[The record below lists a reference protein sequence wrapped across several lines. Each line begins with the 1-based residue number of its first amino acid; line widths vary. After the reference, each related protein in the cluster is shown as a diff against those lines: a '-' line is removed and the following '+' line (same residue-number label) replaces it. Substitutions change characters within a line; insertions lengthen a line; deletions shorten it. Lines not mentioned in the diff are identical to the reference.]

1 MKSYLSR
8 FAAGT
13 LLIFLGLFAGLFSL
27 FTPFALTA
35 DAGVLFALCLL
46 AAALTGAVYALPLGR
61 WHSLAT
67 LALAAGPILYFFL
80 RWDSMVAGAQVVF
93 HQVSLGIHQE
103 LPGILFY
110 ILPEAL
116 SDNSYAALVST
127 EFLGAMLFLLAS
139 WLGVWLLSDLP
150 VWPAVGMVCLFPG
163 LGLFVLRQPH
173 LLPLA
178 ALLLFLCLV
187 ALSRRGYLKDA
198 ALGSRRVLTAAAPVC
213 LVMVLLW
220 LLFPAQGYTRNP
232 WVEDLRRGIVAIEVP
247 IPALQAGKANPGIH
261 RFDRLGSPR
270 FSGRTVLTV
279 QTDSQ
284 EDHLLLRG
292 YSAGIYTHN
301 GWDPLP
307 FDVYDRQE
315 LSFDVTER
323 YWSYPDSA
331 AHYADDHH
339 SYCHIS
345 ITDVDSRSDYAYVP
359 YFPMALPEDAT
370 EVRDSY
376 VTRPDG
382 VKDYTFTYTPQESI
396 PTNARVPYNWDE
408 RYSQWVYECYLDVP
422 HDLLSDG
429 AQEVM
434 RETIEAVDREISK
447 EKFIDQQAYLEAQS
461 AASAAEW
468 ALAKF
473 TDQRA
478 YRMAQAEAV
487 ADYLASFTRYDISTP
502 APPLG
507 ADFVSW
513 FLTGSH
519 QGYCAHYAS
528 AATLILREMGIPA
541 RFTVGYAVALD
552 RSGGVV
558 KVPDRNAHAWVEIYI
573 DGFGWQPVDVTPPG
587 YAGSSA
593 TAQASA
599 APSPSVSPLPS
610 PSPSPS
616 VSPSASPSP
625 SPSAAPAPTEDPGQ
639 EGGDAAPGPLRACLQ
654 ALLPWVLAVGGVL
667 SAVVLQRRWR
677 LWRRR
682 KRYAQSGPNAA
693 ALELYRYLVLAEK
706 RADLPIPQEAAALAK
721 KAAFSQHTLS
731 RQELRNMEGCA
742 RKARDACRALPRYQ
756 RLIAKYLWCLC

>member
-1 MKSYLSR
+1 MRSYLPR

-46 AAALTGAVYALPLGR
+46 AAVLTGAAYALPLGR

-67 LALAAGPILYFFL
+67 LTLAAGPIVAFL
-80 RWDSMVAGAQVVF
+80 WRWDAMVAGAQVVF
-93 HQVSLGIHQE
+93 HQISLGIHQE

-110 ILPEAL
+110 ILPETL
-116 SDNSYAALVST
+116 SDNSRAALAST
-127 EFLGAMLFLLAS
+127 EFLGTMLFPLAS

-150 VWPAVGMVCLFPG
+150 VWPAVGAVCLFPG

-173 LLPLA
+173 AAPLA

-187 ALSRRGYLKDA
+187 ALSRRGYLENA

-213 LVMVLLW
+213 LVMALLW
-220 LLFPAQGYTRNP
+220 LLFPAQEYARSP

-247 IPALQAGKANPGIH
+247 IPALQAGKADPGIY

-292 YSAGIYTHN
+292 YSAGTYTHN

-307 FDVYDRQE
+307 FDLYDSQE
-315 LSFDVTER
+315 LQFTVTDR

-331 AHYADDHH
+331 ARHADDRY

-345 ITDVDSRSDYAYVP
+345 ITDVDSRSGYYYVP
-359 YFPMALPEDAT
+359 YFPMALPEDAE

-376 VTRPDG
+376 VTRPSG
-382 VKDYTFTYTPQESI
+382 VKDYTFTYTPQESV
-396 PTNARVPYNWDE
+396 PANAQAPYGWDE
-408 RYSQWVYECYLDVP
+408 RYCQWVYQHYLDVP
-422 HDLLSDG
+422 LDLLSDE
-429 AQEVM
+429 ALEVM
-434 RETIEAVDREISK
+434 REAMEAVDGKISK
-447 EKFIDQQAYLEAQS
+447 GKFA
-461 AASAAEW
+461 
-468 ALAKF
+468 
-473 TDQRA
+473 DQRA
-478 YRMAQAEAV
+478 CRMAQAEEV
-487 ADYLASFTRYDISTP
+487 ADYLASFTRYDSSTP

-507 ADFVSW
+507 TDFVSW
-513 FLTGSH
+513 FLTDSH
-519 QGYCAHYAS
+519 RGYCTHYAS

-541 RFTVGYAVALD
+541 RFTAGYAVALD
-552 RSGGVV
+552 GSGGTV

-593 TAQASA
+593 AAQASA
-599 APSPSVSPLPS
+599 APSPSIS

-616 VSPSASPSP
+616 VFPSPSASASPSP
-625 SPSAAPAPTEDPGQ
+625 SPTAAAAVPTEGPGQ
-639 EGGDAAPGPLRACLQ
+639 SGGDDTPGPLRAWLRI
-654 ALLPWVLAVGGVL
+654 LLPWILGGVGMV

-682 KRYAQSGPNAA
+682 RRYAQSEPNAA
-693 ALELYRYLVLAEK
+693 ALELYHCLCLAER
-706 RADLPIPQEAAALAK
+706 RAGLSIPQEAAELAK
-721 KAAFSQHTLS
+721 KAAFSQHILS
-731 RQELRNMEGCA
+731 RRELRSMEGFA
-742 RKARDACRALPRYQ
+742 RKNREACRALPLRK